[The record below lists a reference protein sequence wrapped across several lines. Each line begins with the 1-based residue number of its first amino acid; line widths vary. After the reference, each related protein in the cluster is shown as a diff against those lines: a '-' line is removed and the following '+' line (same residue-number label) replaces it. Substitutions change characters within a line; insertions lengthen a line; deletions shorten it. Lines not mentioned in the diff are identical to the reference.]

1 MCSINFASWFAT
13 GENYVLRAVKRGA
26 KYLGDILSGGVGM
39 NDMQTISLYALLGN
53 STFAVMFKNVFNL
66 DMDGLDGDFLVRLK
80 CESTRENR
88 KMLENRVPNSYKLD
102 TAEEATL
109 SKLTAAHESHK
120 KDDRESYQSIAVKNR
135 WSAGED
141 SMLAQLVET
150 CNSTRTKWTKLSCQM
165 ENRTPKQ
172 CRKRYNNSLKPDG
185 KKGQWTREEDENII
199 RMQAEFGNKWS
210 KISSGG

>member
-1 MCSINFASWFAT
+1 MMKS
-13 GENYVLRAVKRGA
+13 
-26 KYLGDILSGGVGM
+26 
-39 NDMQTISLYALLGN
+39 
-53 STFAVMFKNVFNL
+53 VFNL

-141 SMLAQLVET
+141 SMLAQLVEK
-150 CNSTRTKWTKLSCQM
+150 CNSTRTKWTELSCQM

-185 KKGQWTREEDENII
+185 KKGQWTEEEDENIF
-199 RMQAEFGNKWS
+199 RLEFGNKWS
-210 KISSGG
+210 KISSCG